1 MGSQGSAMSLKRRI
15 QRWYQRHRREWLRRH
30 ADVHI
35 ISFPKCGRTWL
46 VLMIARVIERH
57 YGITVSDPLKLRL
70 FRKKLRSLPL
80 ILQHH
85 DGGPEFLRVDELEQD
100 KSRYSGAKVIFLVRD
115 PRDVT
120 ISAYFQKTR
129 RNNDF
134 SGTINEYLH
143 QPVGSIDTNVEFYNI
158 WARNRSVP
166 RDFLLLAYED
176 MHEDVVRELRR
187 VVEFLGVSGVPDTV
201 LREAADSC
209 SFENMRRME
218 ADNALGSKRLAP
230 RDAADE
236 TTYKTRE
243 GRVGGYVRHL
253 HPAQITY
260 MDDLIAERLDPLYA
274 RYWPG
279 RYPG

>member
-1 MGSQGSAMSLKRRI
+1 MGSHGSEMSLKRRI
-15 QRWYQRHRREWLRRH
+15 KRWYQRHRREWLRRN

-57 YGITVSDPLKLRL
+57 YGVTVSDPLKLRL

-85 DGGPEFLRVDELEQD
+85 DGGPEFLRVEELEQD
-100 KSRYSGAKVIFLVRD
+100 KARYAGAKVVFLVRD

-129 RNNDF
+129 RNDDF
-134 SGTINEYLH
+134 AGTINEYLH
-143 QPVGSIDTNVEFYNI
+143 QPVGSIDTNIEFYNI

-166 RDFLLLAYED
+166 RDFLLVTYED
-176 MHEDVVRELRR
+176 MHQDAVRELRR
-187 VVEFLGVSGVPDTV
+187 VVEFIGLFDVPETV
-201 LREAADSC
+201 IREAVEAC

-218 ADNALGSKRLAP
+218 SDNALGSKRLAP
-230 RDAADE
+230 RDVADE

-243 GRVGGYVRHL
+243 GRVGGHVSHL
-253 HPAQITY
+253 EPEDVAYINN
-260 MDDLIAERLDPLYA
+260 LLKERLDPFYA
-274 RYWPG
+274 RYIG
-279 RYPG
+279 TEGAR